1 MPLFPWIPKWAQRP
15 SDHVWF
21 LFYGRF
27 CVENSEKDGGS
38 QNGGKMGKIG
48 PRITP
53 KINKWDK
60 TWFYYIF

>member
-1 MPLFPWIPKWAQRP
+1 MHIFFWILKWAQRP
-15 SDHVWF
+15 SDHVGF